1 MLSYIWQSVARER
14 ILVLVPRLWSETIET
29 HRQSVREAILETTAA
44 LASEQGVRA
53 VTMSQIAEHVGI
65 GRATLYKYFPD
76 VDAILVA
83 WHERQVSAHLGEL
96 TELRDQTRGARA
108 RLEAVLHALARI
120 HHKRAKRERDHTEIA
135 ALVHQD
141 EHVRRAEDRLRGF
154 LGELLS
160 DCAAAGE
167 IRVDV
172 APDELAG
179 YCLNALQAAT
189 TLPSKAA
196 VVRLVEVTLA
206 GLDG

>member
-1 MLSYIWQSVARER
+1 
-14 ILVLVPRLWSETIET
+14 
-29 HRQSVREAILETTAA
+29 
-44 LASEQGVRA
+44 
-53 VTMSQIAEHVGI
+53 MSQIAEHVGI

-83 WHERQVSAHLGEL
+83 WHERQVSAHLDEL
-96 TELRDQTRGARA
+96 AELRDQTRGARA

-135 ALVHQD
+135 ALVHQGK
-141 EHVRRAEDRLRGF
+141 HIGRAQHRLRTF

-167 IRVDV
+167 IRNDV
-172 APDELAG
+172 PPDELAG
-179 YCLNALQAAT
+179 YCLHALQAAT

-196 VVRLVEVTLA
+196 VERLVE
-206 GLDG
+206 